1 MSEIITLAEVLR
13 DHPDY
18 AEMVTHAMCGSCGGP
33 LRGGLWD
40 DRTLDGADIIRC
52 RRCYEED
59 QDARARAEEEL
70 RTVYDHLARLEDLPG
85 VEELTGAETLHVLR
99 ALQDAGQDQARYA
112 GHNRARRVQ
121 EQGIMDLVRARI
133 AVGMP
138 LHL

>member
-18 AEMVTHAMCGSCGGP
+18 AERVTHAMCGSCGGP
-33 LRGGLWD
+33 LQGGIWD
-40 DRTLDGADIIRC
+40 DGTLDGADVIRC

-59 QDARARAEEEL
+59 QEALARVEEERDRL
-70 RTVYDHLARLEDLPG
+70 LEALACLEDLPG
-85 VEELTGAETLHVLR
+85 IEALNGAETLQVIR
-99 ALQDAGQDQARYA
+99 ALHGAGQDRTRYA

-121 EQGIMDLVRARI
+121 AQGIMDLVRARI
-133 AVGMP
+133 SVGMP

>member
-13 DHPDY
+13 DRPDY
-18 AEMVTHAMCGSCGGP
+18 AERVTHAMCGSCGGP

-40 DRTLDGADIIRC
+40 DRTLDGADVVRC

-59 QDARARAEEEL
+59 QDALARAEEEL
-70 RTVYDHLARLEDLPG
+70 RAVRDHLTQLEDLPG
-85 VEELTGAETLHVLR
+85 VEALTGAETLQVIR
-99 ALQDAGQDQARYA
+99 ALQGAGQDQARYA
-112 GHNRARRVQ
+112 GHNRERRVQ